1 MDWPLNICSQKEFG
15 KSFDNKTK
23 PQQSKVKLLQQEIQ
37 VLKNENKNLKEEN
50 KSHLKIIELLSTGHE
65 SDTLLRNYSN
75 YNPAKTCIT
84 NQDHSISSDSSTWDF
99 PRTVSRPRFTDPR
112 PNMLTPANSQ
122 NRFAPLS
129 IELKSTAKNNYS
141 ENQSN
146 YDRGTNNNIKNSQII
161 SINAQ
166 MQMP

>member
-84 NQDHSISSDSSTWDF
+84 NTTKPFSVTL
-99 PRTVSRPRFTDPR
+99 V
-112 PNMLTPANSQ
+112 
-122 NRFAPLS
+122 
-129 IELKSTAKNNYS
+129 
-141 ENQSN
+141 
-146 YDRGTNNNIKNSQII
+146 
-161 SINAQ
+161 
-166 MQMP
+166 MQMLSSYVVIIIIIDLFQDGL